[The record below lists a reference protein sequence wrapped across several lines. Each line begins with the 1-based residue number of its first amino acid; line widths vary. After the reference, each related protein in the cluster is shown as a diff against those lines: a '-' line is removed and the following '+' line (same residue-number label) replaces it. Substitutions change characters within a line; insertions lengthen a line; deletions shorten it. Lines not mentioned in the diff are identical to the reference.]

1 MKRFLESVW
10 LIAEVLW
17 ILWTDKTERRQ
28 YDYDL
33 GGGEIEP

>member
-1 MKRFLESVW
+1 MKRSLECVW
-10 LIAEVLW
+10 LIAEFCW
-17 ILWTDKTERRQ
+17 ILLTDKAERRQ

>member
-10 LIAEVLW
+10 LIAEVCW
-17 ILWTDKTERRQ
+17 ILLIDKAERRQ